1 MLCCH
6 SVLHIGIQAHSMEI
20 HWLLTKA
27 SYNSGSVMKIL
38 KVKETEDSCIS
49 EDTGDPGRQ
58 IRREE
63 RAKSSCKSP

>member
-1 MLCCH
+1 
-6 SVLHIGIQAHSMEI
+6 MEI